1 MSNKRLKTLIG
12 NRGGELKHGTF
23 IDCYNQQ
30 LFHHFTPTITTRID
44 HCNHYYVSV
53 LIENTPGNETWVD

>member
-1 MSNKRLKTLIG
+1 MSNTRLKTLIG
-12 NRGGELKHGTF
+12 KRGGQLRHGTF

-30 LFHHFTPTITTRID
+30 LFQDFATTITTRID

-53 LIENTPGNETWVD
+53 FIENSPGNETWVD